1 MTSDYKIQT
10 ALLCLNVLIEEQ
22 GYEFPEAV
30 AKTIESFAVNR
41 KALIELYDA
50 Q

>member
-1 MTSDYKIQT
+1 MNHRLET
-10 ALLCLNVLIEEQ
+10 ALHCLNTLIEEQ
-22 GYEFPEAV
+22 GYEFPKAI

-41 KALIELYDA
+41 KALVELYDA